1 MTKEQNEAFEKRTEL
16 LMRVALEV
24 YNTLAKYHRNLET
37 IYASAIQNNGVSET
51 SFDSVESCFTEAM
64 ECIPELR
71 KRVKT
76 ELAELKDTE
85 EYKTILRRI
94 NTYSDYVKA
103 LHLALYIEP
112 DDEYL
117 YRGAYTA
124 TFQDKPEMSEIDTWK
139 SEMSKLLTE
148 WNYWQTSLAYT
159 HGYPERILVG
169 RDKSYHILES
179 YATKVMQH
187 YHSLEYSEDT
197 AEALQWAS
205 ESIKRLNHN
214 NIELM
219 LSSIYEKNYF
229 KNNDKEGNKNE
240 DIRNDQ

>member
-1 MTKEQNEAFEKRTEL
+1 MTKEQNEEFEDRTNL
-16 LMRVALEV
+16 LMCVTRDV
-24 YNTLAKYHRNLET
+24 YNTLAKFHRNLET
-37 IYASAIQNNGVSET
+37 IYASAIQNDGISET
-51 SFDSVESCFTEAM
+51 SFDSVESCFAEAI
-64 ECIPELR
+64 ECVPELR
-71 KRVKT
+71 KRVQT

-94 NTYSDYVKA
+94 NSYSDYVKS
-103 LHLALYIEP
+103 LHLVVYIEP

-124 TFQDKPEMSEIDTWK
+124 RFQDKPEMTKIDTWK

-197 AEALQWAS
+197 ADALQWAS
-205 ESIKRLNHN
+205 ESIKQLNHN

-219 LSSIYEKNYF
+219 LGSIYEKNYF
-229 KNNDKEGNKNE
+229 KNNNKEGNKNE
-240 DIRNDQ
+240 NLRNA

>member
-1 MTKEQNEAFEKRTEL
+1 MTKEQNEAFEDRTNL
-16 LMRVALEV
+16 LMCVTLDV
-24 YNTLAKYHRNLET
+24 YNTLSKYHRNLET
-37 IYASAIQNNGVSET
+37 IYASAIQNDGISET
-51 SFDSVESCFTEAM
+51 SFDSVESCFAEAI
-64 ECIPELR
+64 ECVPELLT
-71 KRVKT
+71 RVKT
-76 ELAELKDTE
+76 ELVELKDTE

-94 NTYSDYVKA
+94 DAYSDYVKA
-103 LHLALYIEP
+103 LHLVVYIEP

-124 TFQDKPEMSEIDTWK
+124 TFQDKPEMTKIDTWK

-159 HGYPERILVG
+159 HGCPERILVG

-197 AEALQWAS
+197 ADALQWAS
-205 ESIKRLNHN
+205 ESIRQLNHN

-229 KNNDKEGNKNE
+229 KNNNKGGNKNE
-240 DIRNDQ
+240 DLRNDQ

>member
-1 MTKEQNEAFEKRTEL
+1 MTKEQNEAFEDRINL
-16 LMRVALEV
+16 LMCVTLDV
-24 YNTLAKYHRNLET
+24 YNTLAKFHRNLET
-37 IYASAIQNNGVSET
+37 IYASAIQNDGISET
-51 SFDSVESCFTEAM
+51 SFDSVESCFAEAI
-64 ECIPELR
+64 ECVPELR
-71 KRVKT
+71 KRVQT

-94 NTYSDYVKA
+94 NSYSDYVKA
-103 LHLALYIEP
+103 LHLVVYIEP

-124 TFQDKPEMSEIDTWK
+124 RFQDKPEMTKIDAWK

-159 HGYPERILVG
+159 HGCPERILVG

-205 ESIKRLNHN
+205 ENIKQLNHN

-229 KNNDKEGNKNE
+229 KNNNKGGNKNE
-240 DIRNDQ
+240 DLRSDQ

>member
-1 MTKEQNEAFEKRTEL
+1 MTKEQNEAFEDRINL
-16 LMRVALEV
+16 LMCVTLDV
-24 YNTLAKYHRNLET
+24 YNTLAKFHRNLET
-37 IYASAIQNNGVSET
+37 IYASAIQNDGISET
-51 SFDSVESCFTEAM
+51 SFDSVESCFAEAI
-64 ECIPELR
+64 ECVPELLTR
-71 KRVKT
+71 IKT

-94 NTYSDYVKA
+94 NSYSDYVKS
-103 LHLALYIEP
+103 LHLVVYIEP

-124 TFQDKPEMSEIDTWK
+124 TFQDKPEMTRIDTWK

-159 HGYPERILVG
+159 HGCPERILVG

-179 YATKVMQH
+179 YATKVMHH

-197 AEALQWAS
+197 ADALQWAS
-205 ESIKRLNHN
+205 ESIKQLNHN

-229 KNNDKEGNKNE
+229 KNNNKGGNKNE
-240 DIRNDQ
+240 DLRND

>member
-1 MTKEQNEAFEKRTEL
+1 MTKEQNETFEERTNL
-16 LMRVALEV
+16 LMCVTLDV
-24 YNTLAKYHRNLET
+24 YNTLAKFHRNLET
-37 IYASAIQNNGVSET
+37 IYASAIQNDGISET
-51 SFDSVESCFTEAM
+51 SFDSVESCFAEAI
-64 ECIPELR
+64 ECVPELR
-71 KRVKT
+71 KRVQT
-76 ELAELKDTE
+76 ELAELKDAE

-94 NTYSDYVKA
+94 NSYSDYVKA
-103 LHLALYIEP
+103 LHMALYIEP

-124 TFQDKPEMSEIDTWK
+124 TFQDKPEMTRIDTWK

-159 HGYPERILVG
+159 HGCPERILVG

-197 AEALQWAS
+197 ADALQWAS
-205 ESIKRLNHN
+205 ENIKQLNHN

-229 KNNDKEGNKNE
+229 KNNNKGGNKNE
-240 DIRNDQ
+240 DIRNAQ